1 MRSPLNSSKCDKNIY
16 VCFTSNISSNL
27 EIAKKIR
34 CDDISS
40 RIILDIN
47 TNFFCS
53 QFLFYICL
61 GEYVWTTVTQLNR
74 PKCNSDD
81 DGVGDKTSF
90 GRGNT

>member
-1 MRSPLNSSKCDKNIY
+1 
-16 VCFTSNISSNL
+16 
-27 EIAKKIR
+27 
-34 CDDISS
+34 
-40 RIILDIN
+40 
-47 TNFFCS
+47 
-53 QFLFYICL
+53 LFYICL